1 MAFLIGAS
9 YSQTNPP
16 QIGPIF
22 YRKKADDTW
31 MRRPPVDS
39 HTKMAEHCL
48 LVHLPGPI
56 LKSGNLT
63 ADHHSKANVTQL
75 FDKRA
80 SFRQIFEVVVEVW

>member
-1 MAFLIGAS
+1 
-9 YSQTNPP
+9 
-16 QIGPIF
+16 
-22 YRKKADDTW
+22 

-39 HTKMAEHCL
+39 HTKIAEHAYQWSHVSKYLRYCL